1 MVTTTV
7 NYLATWKL
15 KFGKKIGPPYY
26 GLVLVA
32 GRTIARNSCMIL
44 SLSLFW
50 RSRTA
55 NSCRRSSQKFSR
67 HCRCSS
73 TKDWNHTGG
82 WSLRLF
88 GALPGCGCSAGVS
101 VALAL
106 VLLLQVVQLAAD
118 TTFWCRQWL
127 QHRQA
132 PRPWHNTVATC
143 NNSSNRRQTVN
154 KLERNRSHTH
164 TYLTALF
171 PGLPRWAGTRKVKP
185 IWILLKQEPVS
196 GSGISWTICKSAP
209 RSRQTTM
216 PAPHHSV
223 FYRPDALPVAQPTAS
238 KHWWHWSI

>member
-1 MVTTTV
+1 MLRTIFCTV
-7 NYLATWKL
+7 YCYNNSKL
-15 KFGKKIGPPYY
+15 FSNMEAEIWRKKFGPPYY

-118 TTFWCRQWL
+118 TTF
-127 QHRQA
+127 
-132 PRPWHNTVATC
+132 
-143 NNSSNRRQTVN
+143 
-154 KLERNRSHTH
+154 
-164 TYLTALF
+164 
-171 PGLPRWAGTRKVKP
+171 
-185 IWILLKQEPVS
+185 
-196 GSGISWTICKSAP
+196 
-209 RSRQTTM
+209 
-216 PAPHHSV
+216 
-223 FYRPDALPVAQPTAS
+223 
-238 KHWWHWSI
+238 